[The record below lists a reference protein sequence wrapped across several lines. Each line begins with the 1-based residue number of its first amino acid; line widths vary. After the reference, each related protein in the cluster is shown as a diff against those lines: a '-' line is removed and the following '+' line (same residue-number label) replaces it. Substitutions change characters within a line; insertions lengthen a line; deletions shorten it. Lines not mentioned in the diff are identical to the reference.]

1 MKGSG
6 GVRVLFLFI
15 LQIDKI
21 VEGGVGVRFFERDL
35 IRKHVLTCN
44 GMLTVIE
51 V

>member
-1 MKGSG
+1 MFIYIFYLDITKRRDVGRK
-6 GVRVLFLFI
+6 RVW
-15 LQIDKI
+15 
-21 VEGGVGVRFFERDL
+21 VGELFFERDL